1 MGSSASTRSRS
12 AEPAPGLA
20 NGLALYLVHAG
31 EDHPRACT
39 GRRLVRAGWA
49 REIDA
54 RARPGF
60 SPVVLD
66 PYAPQPLSASDRDLA
81 RARGLLGVDC
91 SWNRL
96 SGRGRY
102 PETIRWLDRLPRRR
116 RLPLLRAANPQHYGR
131 PSELTT
137 AEAFGASLAL
147 LGEPD
152 RASRLLDGF
161 AGGSAFLDLNRS
173 LLERYIACP
182 NADEIL
188 RAERTSF

>member
-12 AEPAPGLA
+12 AEPGPAGSS
-20 NGLALYLVHAG
+20 GLALYLVVAG

-39 GRRLVRAGWA
+39 GRRLVRGGWV
-49 REIDA
+49 REIGA
-54 RARPGF
+54 RTHPGF

-66 PYAPQPLSASDRDLA
+66 PYAARPLCASDRELA
-81 RARGLLGVDC
+81 RASGLLGVDC

-102 PETIRWLDRLPRRR
+102 PEAIGWLDRLPRRR

-147 LGEPD
+147 LGEPE

-161 AGGSAFLDLNRS
+161 AGGAAFLDLNRP
-173 LLERYIACP
+173 LIERYLACP
-182 NADEIL
+182 TAETIL
-188 RAERTSF
+188 QVERTAF